1 MAPADDALA
10 GHEGVEYIIPQD
22 RVELDRLGDRQL
34 TAVRHDAPSRATLLP
49 EDFHFA
55 VTDSVSGM
63 VQNIKV
69 RFRGP

>member
-1 MAPADDALA
+1 MA
-10 GHEGVEYIIPQD
+10 GHQGVDYIIPQA
-22 RVELDRLGDRQL
+22 RVELERLSNRQL
-34 TAVRHDAPSRATLLP
+34 TLFAMMSKSSYVLP

-55 VTDSVSGM
+55 VTDSASGN